1 MSEIER
7 NKTTLKARK
16 ELSELVYE
24 GLDISDPQI
33 NKKLLEVIWRSFIIR
48 DRLASTG
55 YVVTDDMV
63 EERIK
68 SIESRENVKREDL
81 LRYLDGKGISFTEY
95 FEVMRETIEYNIFLS
110 RIITPLV
117 TITNQEVK
125 NYFYNNFGDKKSL
138 NFVYTLIDFI
148 IPKDFVAKS
157 EYTKYVD
164 ELNKFHNTNII
175 TEAYSSVAKV
185 DIENVVE
192 ESLNADFRNTLKAT
206 NEGDFSKPIEQAGQL
221 HVFLVVKK
229 DLKESAEFL
238 KIEPMIRAKLTEQRV
253 KDISKDWFAREYQN
267 YYIKLF
273 E

>member
-1 MSEIER
+1 MSEIDR
-7 NKTTLKARK
+7 NKATLKARK

-24 GLDISDPQI
+24 GLDATDPLI
-33 NKKLLEVIWRSFIIR
+33 NKKLLEIIWRSFIIR

-81 LRYLDGKGISFTEY
+81 LRYLDGKGISFSEY

-148 IPKDFVAKS
+148 IPKDFVTKPDYA
-157 EYTKYVD
+157 KYVE

-175 TEAYSSVAKV
+175 TEAYSSVVKV

-192 ESLNADFRNTLKAT
+192 ESLNADFRNTLKST

-253 KDISKDWFAREYQN
+253 KDISKDWFSREYQN

-273 E
+273 D